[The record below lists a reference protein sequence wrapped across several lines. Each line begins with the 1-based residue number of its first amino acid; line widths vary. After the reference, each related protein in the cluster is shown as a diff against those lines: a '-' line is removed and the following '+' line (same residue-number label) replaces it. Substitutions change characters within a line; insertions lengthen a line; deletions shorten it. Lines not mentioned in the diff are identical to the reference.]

1 MEDCDTYKKMI
12 KKNETKSDSDSSRD
26 SKHVTVDTDKLKK
39 GMVALFPSSDFDTN
53 DLAEVLAAAMVGVE

>member
-1 MEDCDTYKKMI
+1 MI

-39 GMVALFPSSDFDTN
+39 GMAALFLSRDFDTN
-53 DLAEVLAAAMVGVE
+53 DLAKALAAAMVGVE